1 MFMSN
6 YGIAQ
11 YRIKPLYRIWLMNK
25 TARIYCDLQIVLE
38 LEEKENYI
46 FRQNLPPHFKE
57 NMPDKELVITQ
68 TAIAERVK
76 ELGAAITKD
85 YDKGQLLV
93 VGILNGAFMFM
104 ADLVREIKREM
115 EIDFV
120 RVASYGMGTTSGTLR
135 FTKGIELDIQGR
147 DILIVEDI
155 IDTGRTLAYLRQSL
169 EDSGALSVRCCALID
184 KKERREIDIPLDY
197 VGFEVQ
203 SGFLVGYGLD
213 CREKYRQLKEVYN
226 LLEN

>member
-1 MFMSN
+1 
-6 YGIAQ
+6 
-11 YRIKPLYRIWLMNK
+11 MNK

-155 IDTGRTLAYLRQSL
+155 IDTGRTLAYLRQSRL
-169 EDSGALSVRCCALID
+169 
-184 KKERREIDIPLDY
+184 
-197 VGFEVQ
+197 
-203 SGFLVGYGLD
+203 
-213 CREKYRQLKEVYN
+213 CRI
-226 LLEN
+226 